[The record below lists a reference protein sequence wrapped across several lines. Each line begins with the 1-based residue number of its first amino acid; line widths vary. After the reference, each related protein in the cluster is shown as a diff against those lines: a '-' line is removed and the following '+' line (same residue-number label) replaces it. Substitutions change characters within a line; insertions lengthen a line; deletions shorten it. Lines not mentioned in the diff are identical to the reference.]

1 MFIYC
6 FCFILF
12 YIRVKE
18 ANFTQSNA
26 YESNNDYCCYRKL
39 LSPLRILIAMWERF
53 IASVRVLRNCKPSR
67 RRERSRNN
75 WEISRSNWK
84 HSRRICSTTTI
95 SCRHCTKPKIIISLS
110 SSRLDGANLCISIAL
125 GINFLH
131 RVGRARNDT
140 SIRLRLHIALLFFF
154 CFFYFSFENINFSC
168 DPGSWKTKYSA
179 NSDILNIS
187 PRHVTQKSVKDPED
201 VSHLLSRCL
210 HYKFWL

>member
-1 MFIYC
+1 MLLGSRSVNLPRTPKSILCLFIV
-6 FCFILF
+6 FFNSLS

-18 ANFTQSNA
+18 ANFTQSDA

-53 IASVRVLRNCKPSR
+53 IASVRVLRNCKPLR

-75 WEISRSNWK
+75 WEILRSNWK
-84 HSRRICSTTTI
+84 HSRRICNTTTI

-131 RVGRARNDT
+131 FRVGRARNDT
-140 SIRLRLHIALLFFF
+140 SIRL
-154 CFFYFSFENINFSC
+154 
-168 DPGSWKTKYSA
+168 
-179 NSDILNIS
+179 
-187 PRHVTQKSVKDPED
+187 
-201 VSHLLSRCL
+201 
-210 HYKFWL
+210 